1 MSTNGEGTPET
12 ARIERDLAQTRSRLD
27 ATIDALQDK
36 LSPGQMVDQAVSYLK
51 DSGGGEFG
59 RNLSRSVTEHPLPV
73 ALIGVGVAWLM
84 AASARGSA
92 GTGDVEAFP
101 AGSTPPAPPPAG
113 GGRYR
118 VGPAYPAPAVGGS
131 PGNDARGVYG
141 RGAAGG
147 SGAGGDDARRLTR
160 DPRERDDLA
169 AHGAYASAAL
179 EDLAT
184 KAHAA
189 GSGVSRDADEDDDAY
204 EGRVHAARGAV
215 LGLKRSLDETIAG
228 FRERVDAAV
237 AAAADAYAR
246 ARASLSSSATG
257 GGGDTTTTKGGRSA
271 MSSLYERGRDAA
283 EDVYDYGRR
292 AAGDAYDYGR
302 AAVGGVAGSVSGGA
316 GAATRGARGTISYIQ
331 DQPLLLGA
339 IGVSLGAV
347 LAMLVP
353 PTRYERQLAGQL
365 GEGVRGRA
373 REAAGEAVEGV
384 SRVARAVMD
393 TARDAAGR
401 EGLTDYSASGL
412 VSAAREQ
419 VAEAAGRVRSV
430 VEEAASAGREA
441 LEREL
446 DAAKGEGGDVAT
458 PSSAG
463 GGAAAGNGGPAAGG
477 EQHGG
482 QQQRPGGGASGGG
495 GLA

>member
-189 GSGVSRDADEDDDAY
+189 GSGVSRDAGEEDDAY

-257 GGGDTTTTKGGRSA
+257 GGGDTTTTTKGGRSA

-316 GAATRGARGTISYIQ
+316 GTATRGARGTISYIQ

-373 REAAGEAVEGV
+373 REAAGEAVEGAT
-384 SRVARAVMD
+384 RVARAVMD

-446 DAAKGEGGDVAT
+446 DAAKDEVAS
-458 PSSAG
+458 PPAG
-463 GGAAAGNGGPAAGG
+463 GGAGAGTGTAGHGGGPL
-477 EQHGG
+477 GG
-482 QQQRPGGGASGGG
+482 QQQQKRDPAGGGS
-495 GLA
+495 LA

>member
-101 AGSTPPAPPPAG
+101 AGSPPPPPPAG

-118 VGPAYPAPAVGGS
+118 VGPAYPAPAVGGGS
-131 PGNDARGVYG
+131 PGIDAQGVYA
-141 RGAAGG
+141 RSAG
-147 SGAGGDDARRLTR
+147 GGDDARRLTR

-169 AHGAYASAAL
+169 AHGSYASAAL

-189 GSGVSRDADEDDDAY
+189 GSGVGRDSGEDDEAY

-246 ARASLSSSATG
+246 ARASLSSSSATG

-316 GAATRGARGTISYIQ
+316 GTATRGARGTISYIQ

-441 LEREL
+441 LVREL
-446 DAAKGEGGDVAT
+446 DAAKDEVAS
-458 PSSAG
+458 PPG
-463 GGAAAGNGGPAAGG
+463 GGTGAGAGTAGHGGGPL
-477 EQHGG
+477 GG
-482 QQQRPGGGASGGG
+482 QQQQKRDPAGGGN
-495 GLA
+495 LA